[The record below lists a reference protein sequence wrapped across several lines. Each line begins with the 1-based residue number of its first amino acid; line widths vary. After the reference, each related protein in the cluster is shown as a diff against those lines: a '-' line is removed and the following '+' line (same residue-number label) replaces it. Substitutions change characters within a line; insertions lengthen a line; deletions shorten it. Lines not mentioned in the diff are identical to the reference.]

1 MSLPA
6 GVVRPRAII
15 FDWDNTL
22 VDNWGAITAA
32 LNAAFRAFGKP
43 TWTLA
48 ESKARVRQSLR
59 DSFPGIFGERWPE
72 ARDIFYRH
80 FGTDHLTTLEALP
93 GAAELLAELSRS
105 DFYLGVVS
113 NKNGTAL
120 RREADH
126 LNWTKYFGKIV
137 GATDAKRDKPA
148 PDPVEM
154 ALAPAALPAGSP
166 VWFVGDT
173 GIDMECAYAAGCVP
187 VLVTPKE
194 IDFSEFQAFPPKI
207 AVPDLKRLGV
217 LLRPL

>member
-1 MSLPA
+1 LTLPA
-6 GVVRPRAII
+6 GVARPRAII

-22 VDNWGAITAA
+22 VDNWGAICAA
-32 LNAAFRAFGKP
+32 LNATFRAFGKP
-43 TWTLA
+43 AWTL
-48 ESKARVRQSLR
+48 EETKARVRQSLR
-59 DSFPGIFGERWPE
+59 DSFPGMFGERWQE

-93 GAAELLAELSRS
+93 GAADLLAELARAG
-105 DFYLGVVS
+105 FYLGVVS

-126 LNWTKYFGKIV
+126 LGWSKYFGKVV

-148 PDPVEM
+148 PDPVVM
-154 ALAPAALPAGSP
+154 ALEPAALSAEST

>member
-1 MSLPA
+1 MSLPD
-6 GVVRPRAII
+6 GVARPSAII

-22 VDNWGAITAA
+22 VDNWGAISAA

-43 TWTLA
+43 VWTL
-48 ESKARVRQSLR
+48 EETKARVRQSLR

-80 FGTDHLTTLEALP
+80 FGTDHLKTLEALP
-93 GAAELLAELSRS
+93 GAAELLAQLARS
-105 DFYLGVVS
+105 DLYLGVVS

-126 LNWTKYFGKIV
+126 LGWTKFFGKVV

-154 ALAPAALPAGSP
+154 ALAPAALPPGSP

-217 LLRPL
+217 LLQPL